1 MLLTRAAVA
10 LCAFALI
17 LPVARASS
25 APSGV
30 PAAKRPRVALVL
42 SGGGARGFAHIGV
55 LRVLQEM
62 RVPVDFVV
70 GTSMGSVVG
79 GAYAAGATVQELEA
93 IARNTDWDRVVAD
106 RPARDD
112 LAFRRREEDL
122 LLPSRI
128 EFGVS
133 SKGASLPPAAAGNAA
148 LEAALDKLLPAGTR
162 NTPVSQLPLPFRSV
176 ASDLVTGELV
186 DLVDTPLFQTMR
198 ASLAVPGVFAPI
210 RINERLVV
218 DGGLV
223 RNLPV
228 DLARAMGADVVIAV
242 NVGTPLAPENELTSA
257 VGVAQQMINILTEQ
271 NVQRSLKELQPGDIL
286 LSPDLSAVTFLDFAQ
301 YERAI
306 RAGEQATRALAQR
319 LAPLAVSAN
328 DYLVLEQRRVSTP
341 VQGDPAK
348 RLAKLEVHASGAIN
362 PKALAVQ
369 TGLKQGEPVTRE
381 DVRQAARILYGRGD
395 LARVETE
402 VTDKGPDRSVVV
414 RTTEAPWAS
423 NRVRVGLELA
433 SDFDDDN
440 SYAIKLMHVKS
451 NLNPLGAELRTVARI
466 GTHRELGVQWWQP
479 LAPGSQ
485 WYVAPSVSAAS
496 AWGDVFSEGLRMSRV
511 AYNVRGANLV
521 LGRGLGDWGDVQV
534 GVARYAARVRPAIP
548 EDPEFESLRI
558 YDTTHFL
565 RYRVDTLDSPG
576 FPTRGQLLDAQL
588 ERSRSSD
595 GTAGLAQ
602 SSVVGMSAFQAGNWA
617 GHVYGEWARAE
628 VGTAPRTLGG
638 FLRLSGTPE
647 ASVEGRSTAL
657 ARLVM
662 ARKVGALPFTLGGAM
677 RAGFSLEVGGGYD
690 HEESVGQRAYRQ
702 AASAFLS
709 VETRFGPAYLAAG
722 ATRGGHKSLYLFLG
736 PIW

>member
-1 MLLTRAAVA
+1 MLSRVAVA
-10 LCAFALI
+10 VFAFSLMIPA
-17 LPVARASS
+17 AGAAD
-25 APSGV
+25 APSPA

-55 LRVLQEM
+55 LRVLHEM
-62 RVPVDFVV
+62 RVPVDLVV

-79 GAYAAGATVQELEA
+79 GAYAAGATLQELEA
-93 IARNTDWDRVVAD
+93 TARNTDWDRVVAD

-133 SKGASLPPAAAGNAA
+133 SKGASLPPGAAGNAA

-210 RINERLVV
+210 RINNRLLV

-242 NVGTPLAPENELTSA
+242 NVGTPLAPEKELTSA

-271 NVQRSLKELQPGDIL
+271 NVQRSLRELQAQDIL
-286 LSPDLSAVTFLDFAQ
+286 LSPDLSSVTFLDFSQ
-301 YERAI
+301 YELAI
-306 RAGEQATRALAQR
+306 RAGEQATRALAAR
-319 LAPLAVSAN
+319 LAPLAVGVDEFAA
-328 DYLVLEQRRVSTP
+328 LEQRRVSTP
-341 VQGDPAK
+341 VQGDPAL
-348 RLAKLEVHASGAIN
+348 RLAKLTVHGAGSIN

-369 TGLKQGEPVTRE
+369 TGLKEGEPVTRE

-402 VTDKGPDRSVVV
+402 VTDKGQERSVEV

-466 GTHRELGVQWWQP
+466 GTHREFGMQWWQP

-485 WYVAPSVSAAS
+485 WYVAPSLSAAS
-496 AWGDVFSEGLRMSRV
+496 AWGDVFNEGRRASRV
-511 AYNVRGANLV
+511 DYNVRSASMV
-521 LGRGLGDWGDVQV
+521 LGRGLGDWGDVQL
-534 GVARYAARVRPAIP
+534 GVARYLASVRPAIP
-548 EDPEFESLRI
+548 EVPEFETLRI

-576 FPTRGQLLDAQL
+576 FPTRGQMLDAQL

-595 GTAGLAQ
+595 GEGGLAQ
-602 SSVVGMSAFQAGNWA
+602 SSAMGMSAFQVRDWA
-617 GHVYGEWARAE
+617 GHVYAEWARAE

-647 ASVEGRSTAL
+647 SSVEGRSTAL

-662 ARKVGALPFTLGGAM
+662 ARKLGSLPFTLGGAL
-677 RAGFSLEVGGGYD
+677 RAGFSLELGGGYNHD
-690 HEESVGQRAYRQ
+690 EPLRQHTYKQ

-709 VETRFGPAYLAAG
+709 VETRFGPAYFAAG
-722 ATRGGHKSLYLFLG
+722 ATRGGDATLYLFLG

>member
-1 MLLTRAAVA
+1 MLFTRAAAA
-10 LCAFALI
+10 LCAFAVLI
-17 LPVARASS
+17 PAARAAEAP
-25 APSGV
+25 APSQF
-30 PAAKRPRVALVL
+30 AKRPRVALVL

-55 LRVLQEM
+55 LRVLHEM

-79 GAYAAGATVQELEA
+79 GAYAAGATLQELEA
-93 IARNTDWDRVVAD
+93 TARNTDWDRVVAD

-133 SKGASLPPAAAGNAA
+133 SKGASLPPGAAGNAA

-210 RINERLVV
+210 RINQRLVV

-242 NVGTPLAPENELTSA
+242 NVGTPLAPEKELGSA
-257 VGVAQQMINILTEQ
+257 VSVAQQMINILTEQ

-286 LSPDLSAVTFLDFAQ
+286 LSPDLSTVTFLDFNQ

-306 RAGEQATRALAQR
+306 SAGEQATRALAAR
-319 LAPLAVSAN
+319 LAPLAVGVDEFMA
-328 DYLVLEQRRVSTP
+328 LEQRRVSTP
-341 VQGDPAK
+341 VQGDPAR
-348 RLAKLEVHASGAIN
+348 RLAKLEVHASGSIN

-369 TGLKQGEPVTRE
+369 TGLKEGEPVTRE
-381 DVRQAARILYGRGD
+381 DVREAARILYGRGD

-402 VTDKGPDRSVVV
+402 VADKGEQRSVVV

-433 SDFDDDN
+433 SDFGDDN

-451 NLNPLGAELRTVARI
+451 NLNPLGAELRTVARV
-466 GTHRELGVQWWQP
+466 GTHREFGMQWWQP

-485 WYVAPSVSAAS
+485 WYVAPSLTAAS
-496 AWGDVFSEGLRMSRV
+496 AWGDVFNDGLRMGRV
-511 AYNVRGANLV
+511 AYNVAGANMV

-534 GVARYAARVRPAIP
+534 GVARYAAKARPAIP
-548 EDPEFESLRI
+548 EDPTFESMRI
-558 YDTTHFL
+558 FDTTQFI
-565 RYRVDTLDSPG
+565 RYRVDTLDAPG

-588 ERSRSSD
+588 ERSRASD
-595 GTAGLAQ
+595 GMPGLAQ
-602 SSVVGMSAFQAGNWA
+602 SSAMGMSAFQLHDWA

-628 VGTAPRTLGG
+628 EGTAPRVLGG
-638 FLRLSGTPE
+638 FLRLSGTRE
-647 ASVEGRSTAL
+647 GSVEGRSVAL
-657 ARLVM
+657 GRLVM
-662 ARKVGALPFTLGGAM
+662 ARKVGSLPFTLGGAM

-690 HEESVGQRAYRQ
+690 HDDPLQKRTYRQ
-702 AASAFLS
+702 AGSAFLS
-709 VETRFGPAYLAAG
+709 VETRFGPAYLAV
-722 ATRGGHKSLYLFLG
+722 GGTFRTS
-736 PIW
+736 